1 MSVPL
6 IEGLE
11 EIAGAYD
18 HFILDIFGVIHDGI
32 RPFEGTIWCL
42 QMLQDMGKQTCL
54 LSNSP
59 RRADGAC
66 GQMEAMGIPRSLY
79 DHAVTSGEATYQSL
93 KNRSDALGD
102 ECWFI
107 GNDYGSEITEGMGLN
122 ILSGPEGASFILNS
136 IPGTESRERTI
147 LMAQLEVAADKN
159 LPMICAN
166 PDLVVNIGAAQY
178 ECAGTFAAAYEKM
191 GGEVIYHG
199 KPHAPVYEAC
209 YELLGRPEKRKIC
222 AVGDSFHTDIT
233 GANGFGIDSVMNLVG
248 IHWDEV
254 ITNGRIDPAKMRAML
269 GTYSTHPNF
278 MMAGFNW

>member
-32 RPFEGTIWCL
+32 RPFGGTIRCL

-66 GQMEAMGIPRSLY
+66 GQMAAMGIPRSLY
-79 DHAVTSGEATYQSL
+79 DHAVTSGEATYQAL
-93 KNRSDALGD
+93 KSRGDALGD
-102 ECWFI
+102 DCWFI

-136 IPGTESRERTI
+136 IPGTEASSVEI
-147 LMAQLEVAADKN
+147 LKQQLQIAADKQEKDYGDN
-159 LPMICAN
+159 L
-166 PDLVVNIGAAQY
+166 
-178 ECAGTFAAAYEKM
+178 FHF
-191 GGEVIYHG
+191 HG
-199 KPHAPVYEAC
+199 
-209 YELLGRPEKRKIC
+209 
-222 AVGDSFHTDIT
+222 DIT
-233 GANGFGIDSVMNLVG
+233 RGCQ
-248 IHWDEV
+248 
-254 ITNGRIDPAKMRAML
+254 KQRAMTPL
-269 GTYSTHPNF
+269 R
-278 MMAGFNW
+278 